1 MSCCNP
7 LYQCPPLPYREG
19 QNRRFYP
26 LKEWVRGYKEDPE
39 RRRFSLFALCSM
51 LFFTS
56 AHYSGRVISRCSL
69 AVRWCVSLG
78 SLLLRLYYSVPEK
91 RLSLLSTRLFLAC
104 SRGDFSLFARC
115 SLALLDRFST
125 CSCAEREESRRQG
138 VAFCY
143 TPFHREK

>member
-1 MSCCNP
+1 MSRCNP

-56 AHYSGRVISRCSL
+56 AHYSERRLFSRFALASIVLFCTFERLPSL
-69 AVRWCVSLG
+69 S
-78 SLLLRLYYSVPEK
+78 S
-91 RLSLLSTRLFLAC
+91 RLFLDC

-115 SLALLDRFST
+115 SLAFLGRFST
-125 CSCAEREESRRQG
+125 ASRPVHVPKGKNHAVR
-138 VAFCY
+138 VSRFV
-143 TPFHREK
+143 TPFIEKNEHCQR